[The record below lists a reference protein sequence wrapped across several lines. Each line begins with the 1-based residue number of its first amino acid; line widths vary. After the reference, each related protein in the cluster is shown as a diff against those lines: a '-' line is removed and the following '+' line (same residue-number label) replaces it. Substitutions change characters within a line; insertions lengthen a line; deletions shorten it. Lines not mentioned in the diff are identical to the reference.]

1 MELLDL
7 VRQFAVVKKELSL
20 ISERESA
27 LKAQIKKLMETAGEV
42 DDKGSRTLEL
52 DDEVSNVAKVIYQRK
67 VSKSLNSNA
76 AEELLESRG
85 LLDQCVQ
92 MIPVLDEEEIMK
104 AYYEGELDEEDIDTM
119 FPEKESF
126 ALILKEM

>member
-1 MELLDL
+1 M
-7 VRQFAVVKKELSL
+7 
-20 ISERESA
+20 
-27 LKAQIKKLMETAGEV
+27 
-42 DDKGSRTLEL
+42 
-52 DDEVSNVAKVIYQRK
+52 
-67 VSKSLNSNA
+67 NSNA